1 MHSTTRRAAKVCMY
15 VCMHVCMYVCVCTFC
30 CQHGPVTGHQRCRCV
45 NSSMTLAEITD
56 GCAKKSADELQPRS
70 KYPSER
76 QDTLASDP
84 EANMPCLQWRYYII
98 SPACSSSVISVC
110 ERTRMMLGAR
120 ARAREREREREREEE
135 GRRRPA
141 GDVKVLVSLLATV
154 K

>member
-1 MHSTTRRAAKVCMY
+1 MHVRTYVCMCVCMY
-15 VCMHVCMYVCVCTFC
+15 VRMMYVCMYACMHVCMYACMHVCMCVCTFC

-76 QDTLASDP
+76 QGTLASDP
-84 EANMPCLQWRYYII
+84 QANMPCLQWRYYII
-98 SPACSSSVISVC
+98 SRACSSSVISVC

-120 ARAREREREREREEE
+120 ARARERERER
-135 GRRRPA
+135 GRRETQTCR
-141 GDVKVLVSLLATV
+141 
-154 K
+154 